1 MQPAGGRMRCL
12 RRNLPRTSARPTHP
26 ARSMVS
32 QQLLPNRTLGIP
44 SLCLPSGGKLT
55 TPHSQ
60 EVGGG
65 GRNASS
71 GTLPAGNTCQIV
83 PCSIL
88 SPGHLGLDHLG
99 VQRGGGRPLCRTQP
113 WRRCRTRCHDSS
125 EPKPDHL
132 EPPWPK
138 VGAGDAWGFKGLPGP
153 PRAVPRGQAQ

>member
-1 MQPAGGRMRCL
+1 MFEKESAQNFSKANPPCKEHGVPA
-12 RRNLPRTSARPTHP
+12 AP
-26 ARSMVS
+26 AKQNPGCPKPV
-32 QQLLPNRTLGIP
+32 P
-44 SLCLPSGGKLT
+44 SLGWKAHH
-55 TPHSQ
+55 TPFPRSW
-60 EVGGG
+60 GW

-71 GTLPAGNTCQIV
+71 GTLPAGNMCQIV

-99 VQRGGGRPLCRTQP
+99 VQRGGGRPLCRAQP
-113 WRRCRTRCHDSS
+113 WQRCRTRCQDSS